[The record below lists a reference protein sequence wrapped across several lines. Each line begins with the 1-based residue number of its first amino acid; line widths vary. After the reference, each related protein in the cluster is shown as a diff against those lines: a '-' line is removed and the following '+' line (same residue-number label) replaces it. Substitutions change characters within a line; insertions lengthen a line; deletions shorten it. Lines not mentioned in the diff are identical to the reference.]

1 MKKYFVVE
9 TDEAIEF
16 GDVVSLTFF
25 KETENGKVTIEKDV
39 EFNENSMGLLIETG
53 FIEERET
60 EEEEDVNNDLLDF
73 GDEIP
78 CEALEALEE
87 DFEALEDKVDKL
99 EEQTSNLIT
108 MHNDFVK
115 LMTDMLDTFKEFVLS
130 MPDKEEKK
138 NGQPKKK

>member
-25 KETENGKVTIEKDV
+25 KETEDGKVTIEKDV
-39 EFNENSMGLLIETG
+39 EFNENSMDLLIETG

-73 GDEIP
+73 EDSP
-78 CEALEALEE
+78 CETLTNLVE
-87 DFEALEDKVDKL
+87 DFEALEERVDKL
-99 EEQTSNLIT
+99 EN
-108 MHNDFVK
+108 MHKDYVE
-115 LMTDMLDTFKEFVLS
+115 LTHEMLDTFKEFVLNT
-130 MPDKEEKK
+130 PDKEEKK

>member
-60 EEEEDVNNDLLDF
+60 EEEEDANNDLLDF
-73 GDEIP
+73 EDSP
-78 CEALEALEE
+78 CETLTNLVE
-87 DFEALEDKVDKL
+87 DFEALEERVDKL
-99 EEQTSNLIT
+99 EN
-108 MHNDFVK
+108 MHKDYVELTHK
-115 LMTDMLDTFKEFVLS
+115 MLDTFKEFVLS